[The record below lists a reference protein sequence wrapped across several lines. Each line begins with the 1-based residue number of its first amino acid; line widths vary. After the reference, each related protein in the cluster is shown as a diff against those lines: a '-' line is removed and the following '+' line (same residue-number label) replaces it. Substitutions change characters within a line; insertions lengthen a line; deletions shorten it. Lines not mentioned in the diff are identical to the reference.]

1 MQLLASFTRALN
13 TSDQEAVLL
22 GDLPSRFSEVVG
34 AKRSCGGQ
42 VRLTGKMTV
51 PGCYTGLGYT
61 SLGSVRTKAR

>member
-22 GDLPSRFSEVVG
+22 GDLPSRFPEVEG

-42 VRLTGKMTV
+42 VRLTGKMTA
-51 PGCYTGLGYT
+51 PGLVLHASTHT
-61 SLGSVRTKAR
+61 SIITF